1 MLFALQRNE
10 MTPLKYYCLKNNFQF
25 NSNFKIDVLLFESF
39 LLLQNSTTKELTK
52 TTYYQIHTEYVI
64 VKKKKIPDNRIKA
77 TFSHLYLLK

>member
-1 MLFALQRNE
+1 MSMCDVICTTTEWNDSTEILF
-10 MTPLKYYCLKNNFQF
+10 CLKNNFQF

-64 VKKKKIPDNRIKA
+64 VKKKKN
-77 TFSHLYLLK
+77 TG